1 MVPYLVDG
9 NLPGLKLR
17 QHAVLLCRQ
26 QHKQRLAVFL
36 VACRATCSMDV
47 GAGILWAVQL
57 QHPVD
62 PRKIC
67 THRYGASNLDSIKV
81 DILYIVTYILICF
94 NI

>member
-17 QHAVLLCRQ
+17 QHAGLLCGQ

-36 VACRATCSMDV
+36 VARRAARPVDV
-47 GAGILWAVQL
+47 GARVLRAVQL